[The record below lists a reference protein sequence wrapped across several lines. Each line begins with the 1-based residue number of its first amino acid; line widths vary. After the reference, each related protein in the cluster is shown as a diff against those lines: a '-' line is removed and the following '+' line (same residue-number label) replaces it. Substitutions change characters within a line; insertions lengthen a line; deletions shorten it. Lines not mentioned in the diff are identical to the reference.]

1 MKLLTLNLR
10 LPLFRY
16 PKLHNTML
24 YSTKFHPT
32 KFSSLMSGNGKQ
44 ALSTDT
50 LLQSVMHLHSPI
62 LQTKSTIATTALDET
77 ISDWQR
83 NSITLA
89 KRLVQHI
96 HDQASLEPSVNT
108 REAQDKINLYRQLI
122 SHADDMDSVVN
133 EINELLEMIDNSES
147 GDPELVE
154 MATQDL
160 SSVLMKFEQKFNIIT
175 AYILPDH
182 AYDAKSAVLEVQ
194 AGAGGNEASLF
205 AEEIF
210 DLYVEYSKQNFDVD
224 VTIVDKHSGE
234 GIDKATAIV
243 NGVGAFRLLK
253 YECGV
258 HRVQRVPKAS
268 TGNKS
273 DRLQTS
279 TCSVAVL
286 PVPDETDNQ
295 IPEKE
300 LDIKFVRSSAPGG
313 QNVNK
318 LDTCCQMTHIPTG
331 FSVKC
336 QEFRTQHQNKA
347 KALKAIQSMVYQQAY
362 EKQMKE
368 TKAFRKS
375 QIGNMNRNEKI
386 RTYNFTRNQ
395 ITDHRIDKGTRQVPD
410 IIAFFNGKLGYEVI
424 GGLRDKIA
432 LEHQI
437 KCLDEYLTSF

>member
-1 MKLLTLNLR
+1 MKLHSPTLR
-10 LPLFRY
+10 FPLFRS

-32 KFSSLMSGNGKQ
+32 KFSTLMSGNGKQ
-44 ALSTDT
+44 AISTDT
-50 LLQSVMHLHSPI
+50 LLQSVLHLHSQI
-62 LQTKSTIATTALDET
+62 RQTKSTITTTALDDT
-77 ISDWQR
+77 ISDCQR

-96 HDQASLEPSVNT
+96 RDQASLELSVNT
-108 REAQDKINLYRQLI
+108 REAQDKTSLYRQLI
-122 SHADDMDSVVN
+122 SHAEDMDSVVN

-147 GDPELVE
+147 GEPELVE

-286 PVPDETDNQ
+286 PVPDENDNQ

-300 LDIKFVRSSAPGG
+300 LEIKFVRSSAPGG

-331 FSVKC
+331 FSTKC

-347 KALKAIQSMVYQQAY
+347 KALKAVS
-362 EKQMKE
+362 
-368 TKAFRKS
+368 
-375 QIGNMNRNEKI
+375 I
-386 RTYNFTRNQ
+386 RFS
-395 ITDHRIDKGTRQVPD
+395 
-410 IIAFFNGKLGYEVI
+410 E
-424 GGLRDKIA
+424 
-432 LEHQI
+432 LE
-437 KCLDEYLTSF
+437 

>member
-1 MKLLTLNLR
+1 MKLLSPTLR
-10 LPLFRY
+10 FPLFRS
-16 PKLHNTML
+16 PKLHNNML
-24 YSTKFHPT
+24 CSRKFHPT
-32 KFSSLMSGNGKQ
+32 KFSTQTSGNGRQ
-44 ALSTDT
+44 ANSTDT
-50 LLQSVMHLHSPI
+50 LLQSVLHFHFPMR
-62 LQTKSTIATTALDET
+62 QTKSTITTTALDDI

-83 NSITLA
+83 NSTTLA

-96 HDQASLEPSVNT
+96 HDQASLEPSVNNT
-108 REAQDKINLYRQLI
+108 RGVQDKIDLYRQLI
-122 SHADDMDSVVN
+122 SHADDLDSVVN

-160 SSVLMKFEQKFNIIT
+160 SSVLTKFEQKFNMIT

-224 VTIVDKHSGE
+224 ITLVDKHSGE

-295 IPEKE
+295 IPEKDLE
-300 LDIKFVRSSAPGG
+300 VKFVRSSAPGG

-318 LDTCCQMTHIPTG
+318 LDTCCQITHIPTG
-331 FSVKC
+331 FSTRC

-347 KALKAIQSMVYQQAY
+347 KALKAVS
-362 EKQMKE
+362 
-368 TKAFRKS
+368 
-375 QIGNMNRNEKI
+375 I
-386 RTYNFTRNQ
+386 RFS
-395 ITDHRIDKGTRQVPD
+395 
-410 IIAFFNGKLGYEVI
+410 E
-424 GGLRDKIA
+424 RDKSSQQGLKLSSYIFSRF
-432 LEHQI
+432 LVFTFFFRFNLWCI
-437 KCLDEYLTSF
+437 NKPMKNK